1 MKKYLLAFW
10 LIVTNLVVLQADPAC
25 QDSICI
31 VQPNGDTL
39 WTYLHGDEFYHW
51 RSTIDGHVI
60 MRDSNNY
67 FRYAAIA
74 EDSVL
79 RPSTIIAHNAEERNL
94 LEQEYLNIHAE
105 AIQQYIDSEID
116 RTYSIVLSD
125 TLLSPSIQRVASELS
140 DSQPVIGTRK
150 ILTILMDF
158 KDYSFTKTREEFDSL
173 MNQRSGAVG
182 LNYGSVRQ
190 YYQENSYGQLEIHS
204 TVVGPFR
211 AISKRSYYDYKASGN
226 FWDWSVDI
234 RQLVREAINH
244 AKATVDFSTLDGDDD
259 GFVDC
264 VHVVFA
270 GEGLSSGS
278 TDSYIWPHKSKLSSP
293 IQQNGIKAET
303 YIITPELQCK
313 GLLAAIGTICH
324 EIGHVL
330 GAPDF
335 YDKKEKFHA
344 MGKYDIMD
352 TGNQNG
358 NGGNPSIEECGY
370 CPAHHNPYTKSY
382 IFKWVTPQV
391 IDSTNRT
398 YVLKSSTQNE
408 NQIYRV
414 DTKTQGE
421 FFLLENR
428 IEQRFDS
435 DIPNGGLLIYH
446 AHSDLESCIEQGD
459 SINSQHPLK
468 LYLINA
474 VADVNPREGLYGNR
488 SDERAFP
495 TTTWS
500 TKTMFTSTTNP
511 GALSWNYEET
521 GVDICF
527 INKLDNGNISFTVN
541 PQIEGPRQLCG
552 MKHYEVY
559 GHIPDIDTIRWS
571 YSTDIA
577 ESQIYPALLFGGG
590 KEGEVVSIQRGET
603 VPIEL
608 VEPSDTMILMASY
621 GLNNTALFPE
631 VQLPRDPYVGRAKLY
646 ATIHAENGTYQMEKE
661 IVLPEY
667 ATPSLLS
674 PPSSFAIWKL
684 NETRTL
690 NESSCDS
697 IEAEYIKWYVRFP
710 NSETE
715 EEFTGHSVTL
725 TPTQEGQMTIRIVND
740 CGCNSSKETTYTYT
754 VRDFGFNY
762 PNPVITPNLEI
773 EIIDFG
779 EMDGFYTIEMWNDK
793 YNRVKYVIVRD
804 SHVDIDVS
812 DLPMGWYQIVLRH
825 GADIIDSGNIF
836 IQH

>member
-10 LIVTNLVVLQADPAC
+10 LIVTNLFVLQADPAC

-67 FRYAAIA
+67 FRYAAIV

-278 TDSYIWPHKSKLSSP
+278 TNSYIWPHKSKLSSP

-313 GLLAAIGTICH
+313 GLLAAMGTICH

-335 YDKKEKFHA
+335 YDKKGKFHA
-344 MGKYDIMD
+344 MGEYDIMD
-352 TGNQNG
+352 TGNKNG

-398 YVLKSSTQNE
+398 YVLKSSTQNK

-428 IEQRFDS
+428 IEQGFDS

-446 AHSDLESCIEQGD
+446 AHSDLESSIEQGD
-459 SINSQHPLK
+459 SINSRHPLK

-474 VADVNPREGLYGNR
+474 AADVNPREGLYGNR
-488 SDERAFP
+488 YDERAFP
-495 TTTWS
+495 MTSRS

-527 INKLDNGNISFTVN
+527 INKSDFGNITFTVN

-590 KEGEVVSIQRGET
+590 KEGEVVSIQRGNTIGVTSFEPDDSIT
-603 VPIEL
+603 ISRSYNL
-608 VEPSDTMILMASY
+608 VNPSPFL
-621 GLNNTALFPE
+621 E
-631 VQLPRDPYVGRAKLY
+631 VPYVGNATLI
-646 ATIHAENGTYQMEKE
+646 ATIHGSNGTYQMEKE

-674 PPSSFAIWKL
+674 PPSNFAIWKL

-715 EEFTGHSVTL
+715 EEFTGRSVTL
-725 TPTQEGQMTIRIVND
+725 TPTQKGQMTIRIVND

-793 YNRVKYVIVRD
+793 YTRVKYVIVRD

-836 IQH
+836 IRH

>member
-1 MKKYLLAFW
+1 MKKYLLAFG
-10 LIVTNLVVLQADPAC
+10 LIVTNLVVLQADPAS
-25 QDSICI
+25 QDSICF

-67 FRYAAIA
+67 FRYAEIA

-79 RPSTIIAHNAEERNL
+79 RPSTIIARNMEERNL
-94 LEQEYLNIHAE
+94 LEKEYLNIHAE

-125 TLLSPSIQRVASELS
+125 TLLFSPIQRVASKIS
-140 DSQPVIGTRK
+140 DRQPVIGARK

-182 LNYGSVRQ
+182 PNYGSVRQ
-190 YYQENSYGQLEIHS
+190 YYQENSYGQLELQS
-204 TVVGPFR
+204 TVVGPYR
-211 AISKRSYYDYKASGN
+211 AISQRSYYDYKSN
-226 FWDWSVDI
+226 DSFWDWSVDI

-244 AKATVDFSTLDGDDD
+244 AKDIVDFSTLDGDND

-264 VHVVFA
+264 VHVVIA

-278 TDSYIWPHKSKLSSP
+278 TNSYIWPHQSKLSSP
-293 IQQNGIKAET
+293 IKQNGIKAET
-303 YIITPELQCK
+303 YIITPELQLK
-313 GLLAAIGTICH
+313 GKIAAMGTICH
-324 EIGHVL
+324 EIGHVF

-352 TGNQNG
+352 SGNKNG
-358 NGGNPSIEECGY
+358 NGGNPSIKECGY

-398 YVLKSSTQNE
+398 YVLKSSTQNN
-408 NQIYRV
+408 NQIYRI
-414 DTKTQGE
+414 DTKMQGE

-428 IEQRFDS
+428 IEQGFDS

-446 AHSDLESCIEQGD
+446 ALSDLESSIERDD

-474 VADVNPREGLYGNR
+474 AADVNPREGSYGNR
-488 SDERAFP
+488 ADPRAFP
-495 TTTWS
+495 TS
-500 TKTMFTSTTNP
+500 ISPIKTMFTSTTNP
-511 GALSWNYEET
+511 NALSWKCEET

-527 INKLDNGNISFTVN
+527 INKLDFGNITFTVN

-559 GHIPDIDTIRWS
+559 GHIPDIDTISWS
-571 YSTDIA
+571 YSTDIL
-577 ESQIYPALLFGGG
+577 ESPMYPALVFSGGN
-590 KEGEVVSIQRGET
+590 KGEIVSIQRGET
-603 VPIEL
+603 IPIEPI
-608 VEPSDTMILMASY
+608 EPEDTIIQMAAY
-621 GLNNTALFPE
+621 GLNNHFAQYPAME
-631 VQLPRDPYVGRAKLY
+631 PYVGTATLY
-646 ATIHAENGTYQMEKE
+646 ATIKGGNGTYQMAKE
-661 IVLPEY
+661 IVLPEF
-667 ATPSLLS
+667 ATPSLLAQG
-674 PPSSFAIWKL
+674 SSLWRV
-684 NETRTL
+684 NESRTL
-690 NESSCDS
+690 LEESCNEIKS
-697 IEAEYIKWYVRFP
+697 EYIKWYVRYP
-710 NSETE
+710 NAETE
-715 EEFTGHSVTL
+715 VEFTGRSITL
-725 TPTQEGQMTIRIVND
+725 TPTEMGEMTVRIVND
-740 CGCNSSKETTYTYT
+740 CGCETSNETTYTYS
-754 VRDFGFNY
+754 VYNIRPLSY
-762 PNPVITPNLEI
+762 PNPNTTPTLPVNFEI
-773 EIIDFG
+773 ERFG
-779 EMDGFYTIEMWNDK
+779 QTDEFYNLDLWHQT
-793 YNRVKYVIVRD
+793 YGRVRHKVTNESNVNLP
-804 SHVDIDVS
+804 VG
-812 DLPMGWYQIVLRH
+812 DLPEGWYQIVLSLD
-825 GADIIDSGNIF
+825 GQILDSGSVY